1 MRKIIF
7 FALIFSSIKVNGQ
20 DTRFGVAVSPTILN
34 ITSNRIAVQVG
45 AEYGFN
51 ERWSILTDFV
61 VGLKKDPPTNV
72 SGEKFFRVKPEIRYF
87 LSDRKAYSHAYLG
100 LQVSY
105 SGRNW
110 KDEDGSYFEE
120 NLFEDSAITY
130 QSASVRSPVF
140 TASVQGGTI
149 IPIGENFG
157 LDLFAGFGI
166 RIINTSYSN
175 IQGTGKTHALR
186 PICTVMFSPDPAWL
200 VNGRVTR
207 PHFNTGFRFI
217 YRF

>member
-1 MRKIIF
+1 MRKVIF
-7 FALIFSSIKVNGQ
+7 FALLFSFIKVSGQ
-20 DTRFGVAVSPTILN
+20 ESRLGVGVSPTILN

-61 VGLKKDPPTNV
+61 VGLKKNPPTNV
-72 SGEKFFRVKPEIRYF
+72 SDEKFFRVKPEIRYF

-105 SGRNW
+105 SGRSW
-110 KDEDGSYFEE
+110 KDGDGSYFEE
-120 NLFEDSAITY
+120 DLSEDSAITY

-140 TASVQGGTI
+140 TASVQGGTV

-157 LDLFAGFGI
+157 LDFFAGFGV
-166 RIINTSYSN
+166 RIINTTYSDV
-175 IQGTGKTHALR
+175 QGVGKMQAPR
-186 PICTVMFSPDPAWL
+186 PVCTVMFSPDPAWL
-200 VNGRVTR
+200 VNGTVVR
-207 PHFNTGFRFI
+207 PHFNTGLRVI